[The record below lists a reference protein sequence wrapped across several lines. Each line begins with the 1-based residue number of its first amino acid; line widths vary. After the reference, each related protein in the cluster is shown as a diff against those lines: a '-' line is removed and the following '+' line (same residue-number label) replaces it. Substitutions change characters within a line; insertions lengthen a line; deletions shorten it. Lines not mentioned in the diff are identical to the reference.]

1 MVHGLDVYR
10 ETGDKLLLFLALVC
24 FVCIVL
30 IASISEDHLSGL
42 YRKSGLCFW
51 TSVVEF
57 LTTGSAEERLC
68 SSLSHIYNIRDRK
81 SVV

>member
-1 MVHGLDVYR
+1 MVHGLDIYR
-10 ETGDKLLLFLALVC
+10 EMGDKLLFLALDF

-30 IASISEDHLSGL
+30 IASISEGHLFGL

-57 LTTGSAEERLC
+57 LTTGSAEERQTLALFI
-68 SSLSHIYNIRDRK
+68 SLSHLQY
-81 SVV
+81 